1 MTAHERLANAY
12 LYLICDQ
19 LPEARLRAAL
29 SGGVDLVQ
37 LRMKSADDRL
47 MLDTAQRYAAVCAD
61 YGALLIVNDRPDLV
75 ARAGVDGAHVGQ
87 GDMPVAQARA
97 LVGPD
102 RIVGLSTHAATQ
114 IDAANASDVDYI
126 GVGPIYSTPTK
137 PEQAGVGI
145 ALVQYAAQHARKPF
159 FAIGGIDTGN
169 VDAVVAAG
177 ARGIAVVRA
186 LTEAADPEL
195 AARALRVALPLGSGA
210 QPPSSA

>member
-1 MTAHERLANAY
+1 MNRTAHERLASAC

-19 LPEARLRAAL
+19 LPEPRLRAAL

-47 MLDTAQRYAAVCAD
+47 ILDTAQRYAAACAE
-61 YGALLIVNDRPDLV
+61 YGAMLIINDRPDLA
-75 ARAGVDGAHVGQ
+75 ARAGADGAHVGQ
-87 GDMPVAQARA
+87 DDMPVTQARA

-102 RIVGLSTHAATQ
+102 LIVGLSTHTAAQ

-145 ALVQYAAQHARKPF
+145 TLVQYAAEHAHKPF

-169 VDAVVAAG
+169 VEAVVAAG

-186 LTEAADPEL
+186 LTEVADPEL
-195 AARALRVALPLGSGA
+195 AAHALRSALPFG
-210 QPPSSA
+210 